1 MLAKLLH
8 FCGLNLGPE
17 KDLMAAQSDNPDGFW
32 ENLRFVQLNDEILN
46 ATGGAW
52 DLPPREKET
61 FDAPDLRLFRTKAH
75 LLVESFGS
83 ESIWGWKDPRNCLT
97 FPFWKKLLPGL
108 RTVWMVRNPLE
119 VAYSM
124 RQRNGTSYALGLRLW
139 EIYNRRLLLHT
150 QPSERIVTHYQTF
163 FEEPEP
169 ELRRIA
175 AFADLPETEIA
186 AAAALVA
193 VSRRHTSFSLEQ
205 LIDAGVSEQLVA
217 LYRSLLK
224 EAAGSRSARAR
235 KTSPSGGHRQDAL
248 KGVGNQIN
256 LGIAEAE
263 TVRRELAWRRGA
275 EIEQRE
281 TFGALQGTIEQ
292 LRQELAAKSVQA
304 AAEISRRD
312 GRIEELQ
319 KAYAH
324 LDHLLLG
331 EQAQRNQLLSEL
343 ERTRRESDQQSKR
356 AQEQLDRSARELAET
371 RDHLLS
377 ELERTRR
384 EFDQQSKRAQEQLD
398 RSARELAEMHAQR
411 DQLLS
416 ELERTHEQ
424 LAGSA
429 KELTNLRN
437 RFLQTNQL
445 LHEQSVRLLQA
456 SEQGTS
462 LAGRLRTQLQHTK
475 RLVRLL
481 DEVERAAARLRQ
493 SRRWLLANPITGL
506 AAKMAGRPLPGFGHL
521 DKNVAKYLAWRSA
534 YPEMLATLDEAIQD
548 LSPRQLPAAPSDS
561 SPAEPPPAS
570 SVIQPPPPAAPIAFP
585 IHEEVRASIVIPVFN
600 QLQFTLSCLGSVQQ
614 HAGDIP
620 FEVIVVDDCSTD
632 ETADVIGALPGVVY
646 LRNDTNEGFIASCN
660 RGAEAA
666 RGEYL
671 LFLNNDTTV
680 TAGWLSNLLE
690 TFAFDSTAG
699 LVGSKLIYPDGRLQ
713 EAGGIIWRDGSGWNR
728 GKFQEA
734 GKPEYNYLR
743 KVDYCSAASLMI
755 RKALFDDLGGFD
767 SKYAPAYYEDTDL
780 AFKVAQSG
788 HTVLYQPTSVV
799 IHYEGV
805 TGGTDTSKGTKKYQ
819 ELNRTTFLRTWSE
832 MLATKPVNGDL
843 RSWQIL
849 PEGHKRIL
857 VIDHHL
863 PLADRDSGSLR
874 MFQILTI
881 LGRLGHR
888 VTFIPDNLADIPP
901 YGDNLRKCGIEVMHH
916 PYISSVREYLRSNG
930 TEFDIV
936 ILSRCDF
943 ARKHIAEVRL
953 CAPQARLIFDTVD
966 LHFLREE
973 REAKLLDSPQLRE
986 SAARKQQLEYALI
999 DQADETWVVSPAE
1012 RDLLRSVRPNSSIE
1026 VVSNIVDIPGSAASF
1041 SHRRDILFIG
1051 SFQHPPNT
1059 DAVLFF
1065 TQQIFP
1071 LVQKLLPD
1079 VRFYII
1085 GDKAPPEVIALAS
1098 EQVIV
1103 TGFQPNVSVF
1113 FDTIKLSIAPL
1124 RFGAGVKGKINQS
1137 MAFGVPVVATSLAAE
1152 GMGLTDRQD
1161 VMAADDPAKFA
1172 DALVELYTSE
1182 ELWNR
1187 LCRNGLAKTRE
1198 RYSTEAARSQLRCIF
1213 DTQRSDKSNVAAPL
1227 SEPAALE
1234 PLSHPGTLSQL
1245 LR

>member
-52 DLPPREKET
+52 DLPPWEKES
-61 FDAPDLRLFRTKAH
+61 FDAPDLRSFRTKAH
-75 LLVESFGS
+75 LLVDSFGT

-97 FPFWKKLLPGL
+97 FPFWKRLLPGL

-124 RQRNGTSYALGLRLW
+124 RERNGTSYALGLRLW

-163 FEEPEP
+163 FEEPEA

-175 AFADLPETEIA
+175 AFADLPETEIV

-193 VSRRHTSFSLEQ
+193 VSRRHTSFTLEQ

-217 LYRSLLK
+217 LYRSLLA

-235 KTSPSGGHRQDAL
+235 KTSPTGSGRQDAL
-248 KGVGNQIN
+248 QGVGNQIN

-281 TFGALQGTIEQ
+281 TFDALQGTIEQ

-324 LDHLLLG
+324 LDQLLLG
-331 EQAQRNQLLSEL
+331 EQVQRNQLLSEL
-343 ERTRRESDQQSKR
+343 ERTRRESDQQSER
-356 AQEQLDRSARELAET
+356 AQEQLDRTAN
-371 RDHLLS
+371 
-377 ELERTRR
+377 
-384 EFDQQSKRAQEQLD
+384 
-398 RSARELAEMHAQR
+398 
-411 DQLLS
+411 
-416 ELERTHEQ
+416 
-424 LAGSA
+424 
-429 KELTNLRN
+429 ELTNLRN

-462 LAGRLRTQLQHTK
+462 LTGRLRTQLQHTK

-534 YPEMLATLDEAIQD
+534 YSEMLTTLDEAIQE
-548 LSPRQLPAAPSDS
+548 LCPRQLPATPSDS
-561 SPAEPPPAS
+561 SPAQPRPTS

-600 QLQFTLSCLGSVQQ
+600 QLQFTLSCLGSIQQ

-620 FEVIVVDDCSTD
+620 FEVVVVDDCSTD

-660 RGAEAA
+660 RGAKAA

-690 TFAFDSTAG
+690 TFAFDSAAD

-728 GKFQEA
+728 GKFQDA

-780 AFKVAQSG
+780 AFKVTQSG

-843 RSWQIL
+843 RSWQTL
-849 PEGHKRIL
+849 PEGRKRIL

-881 LGRLGHR
+881 LGQLGHR

-901 YGDNLRKCGIEVMHH
+901 YGDNLRKRGVEVMHH

-953 CAPQARLIFDTVD
+953 SAPEARLIFDTVD

-973 REAKLLDSPQLRE
+973 REARLLDSPQLRE
-986 SAARKQQLEYALI
+986 SAARKRQLEYALI
-999 DQADETWVVSPAE
+999 EQADETWVVSPAE
-1012 RDLLRSVRPNSSIE
+1012 RELLLQDWPDKSIE
-1026 VVSNIVDIPGSAASF
+1026 VVSNIVEVPGSGTEFAQ
-1041 SHRRDILFIG
+1041 RRDILFIG
-1051 SFQHPPNT
+1051 SFQHPPNI
-1059 DAVLFF
+1059 DAVMHFSRE
-1065 TQQIFP
+1065 IFP
-1071 LVQKLLPD
+1071 RVRQSLSD
-1079 VRFYII
+1079 VIFYII
-1085 GDKAPPEVIALAS
+1085 GAEAPPEVIALAG
-1098 EQVIV
+1098 EDIVV
-1103 TGFQPNVSVF
+1103 TGFQPDVSRYFETV
-1113 FDTIKLSIAPL
+1113 KLSVAPL
-1124 RFGAGVKGKINQS
+1124 RYGAGIKGKINQS
-1137 MAFGVPVVATSLAAE
+1137 MAFGVPVVATSLAVE
-1152 GMGLTDRQD
+1152 GMDLSDRKD
-1161 VMAADDPAKFA
+1161 VLVGDDSASFA
-1172 DALVELYTSE
+1172 RVLIEVYEDE
-1182 ELWNR
+1182 ELWQR
-1187 LCRNGLAKTRE
+1187 ISQNGLEQTKA
-1198 RYSTEAARSQLRCIF
+1198 RYSREAATRRLEALVTKDRCALQPSHSMVNRGNKAGLKA
-1213 DTQRSDKSNVAAPL
+1213 TVAVVADSTP
-1227 SEPAALE
+1227 
-1234 PLSHPGTLSQL
+1234 
-1245 LR
+1245 R